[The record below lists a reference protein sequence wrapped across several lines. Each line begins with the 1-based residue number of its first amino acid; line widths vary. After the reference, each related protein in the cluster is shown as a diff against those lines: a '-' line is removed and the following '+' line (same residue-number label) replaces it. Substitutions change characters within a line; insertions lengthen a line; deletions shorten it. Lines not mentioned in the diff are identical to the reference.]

1 MKSDARKF
9 TFTGIY
15 FLCINCFLGG
25 ISLTALVTSPVSIL
39 HRLILLS
46 TLIITIYSGTMSLH
60 MIRKNER
67 FIKLSNYFE
76 KQLEDARAA
85 NQYGDNIRRDCCLEQ
100 ADATLQKL
108 RELLL

>member
-1 MKSDARKF
+1 
-9 TFTGIY
+9 
-15 FLCINCFLGG
+15 
-25 ISLTALVTSPVSIL
+25 
-39 HRLILLS
+39 
-46 TLIITIYSGTMSLH
+46 
-60 MIRKNER
+60 MIRKNEH